1 MFGSLRSLMLG
12 KEARH
17 VLIDQPLLH
26 FGNREDVAIADDQID
41 VIKRDAF
48 SVQAIVDHLLVETGG
63 VLFTRDPLLGDG
75 KRDGAVAQQAGTD
88 IMVVGIQAENVGVLF
103 GHRRSLERI
112 SGGLIDL
119 SGLRGWTC
127 LSLSHILPSHIFGRF
142 ETFIQRTAAMA
153 QCTIS
158 ANTAPMFERFL
169 TSSRQTV

>member
-12 KEARH
+12 KKARH

-26 FGNREDVAIADDQID
+26 FGNREDVAIANDQID

-48 SVQAIVDHLLVETGG
+48 GVQATVDHLLVETGG

-103 GHRRSLERI
+103 GHGHSLEEPL
-112 SGGLIDL
+112 SAGNLEVLSSVPGFTFALALIA
-119 SGLRGWTC
+119 R
-127 LSLSHILPSHIFGRF
+127 
-142 ETFIQRTAAMA
+142 
-153 QCTIS
+153 CTIAVS
-158 ANTAPMFERFL
+158 RRF
-169 TSSRQTV
+169 R